1 MKTLL
6 VCFSGIDGSGKT
18 TLCKEVVSELRS
30 RKIPSRYVY
39 GRFLPAFVAPVF
51 KVISTLIL
59 RKGDQQ
65 EHRYDRSEIKKRLLR
80 NPILF
85 KLFWIG
91 ILVDQSLRILVK
103 VYLPS
108 ILIKKVIIC
117 DRYLLDTVIL
127 DIARDCG
134 LSKYEITRLLQQ
146 CLSIFPQADLVF
158 VMNVPPRIAFQ
169 RKSDVYS
176 IEMLEQLSNMY
187 LSIGK
192 EFGAIII
199 DGTKSPS
206 ELKHQVLCKLKSVG
220 VPLSL

>member
-18 TLCKEVVSELRS
+18 TLCKEVVNELRS

-39 GRFLPAFVAPVF
+39 GRFLPVVVAPVF
-51 KVISTLIL
+51 KVISTLIS

-65 EHRYDRSEIKKRLLR
+65 EHRYDRNEIKRRLLR

-85 KLFWIG
+85 KLFLIG
-91 ILVDQSLRILVK
+91 ILVDQSLRILLK

-108 ILIKKVIIC
+108 ILRKKVIIC
-117 DRYLLDTVIL
+117 DRYLLDTVIM

-134 LSKYEITRLLQQ
+134 LGKNEITRLLQQ
-146 CLSIFPQADLVF
+146 CLPLFPQADLVF
-158 VMNVPPRIAFQ
+158 VVNVPPRIAFQ
-169 RKSDVYS
+169 RKSDLYS
-176 IEMLEQLSNMY
+176 IEMLKQLSNMY

-192 EFGAIII
+192 RFGAIII
-199 DGTKSPS
+199 DGTKNPS
-206 ELKHQVLCKLKSVG
+206 ELKHQVVCKLKSVG
-220 VPLSL
+220 IPLNL